1 MQRNH
6 LELSEMFEDEDVEE
20 VQRSS
25 NEMAEDRTDLAFAR
39 SKMASDR
46 TTMAFLR
53 TAISLIGF
61 GFSIPA
67 LFQVLTGVPGMEDA
81 PIERARFVGLF
92 MLFLAVFMLTTAIAQ
107 QIIYLRRLSRAAQR
121 SFPFSIAMFS
131 SCVMLVVAFI
141 VMTNIFSRIELF

>member
-1 MQRNH
+1 M
-6 LELSEMFEDEDVEE
+6 LEDEDVDE

-25 NEMAEDRTDLAFAR
+25 NEMAGDRTDLAFER

-81 PIERARFVGLF
+81 PIERARLVGLS
-92 MLFLAVFMLTTAIAQ
+92 MLFLAVVMLATAIAQ
-107 QIIYLRRLSRAAQR
+107 QIIYLRRLSQAAQR

-131 SCVMLVVAFI
+131 SFLMLLVAFI
-141 VMTNIFSRIELF
+141 VMTNIFSKVELF

>member
-1 MQRNH
+1 M
-6 LELSEMFEDEDVEE
+6 LEDEDVDDFH
-20 VQRSS
+20 RSS
-25 NEMAEDRTDLAFAR
+25 NELASDRTDLAFER

-92 MLFLAVFMLTTAIAQ
+92 MLFLAVFMLTTAIIQ
-107 QIIYLRRLSRAAQR
+107 QFLYLKRLSKSARR

-131 SCVMLVVAFI
+131 SCMMLVVGFA
-141 VMTNIFSRIELF
+141 VMINIFSKVEMF

>member
-1 MQRNH
+1 M
-6 LELSEMFEDEDVEE
+6 LEDEDVDEI
-20 VQRSS
+20 QRSS
-25 NEMAEDRTDLAFAR
+25 NEMAEDRTDLAFER

-67 LFQVLTGVPGMEDA
+67 LFQVLSGVPGMEDA
-81 PIERARFVGLF
+81 QIERARFVGLF
-92 MLFLAVFMLTTAIAQ
+92 MLFLAVFMLATAIAQ
-107 QIIYLRRLSRAAQR
+107 QIMYLRRLSQAAQR

-131 SCVMLVVAFI
+131 SFLMLLVAFI
-141 VMTNIFSRIELF
+141 VMTNIFSKVELF